1 MITNELKNQV
11 DKIWETFWTGGI
23 SNPLTVVEQFT
34 FLIFIKSLDPNVKDI
49 FTVEKQHLR
58 WENVSALAAEQMF
71 EIFQTEM
78 FPFIKTL
85 SCEQS
90 AFATLTYRDNRIVLL
105 AHKTLKSPSRVW
117 AYGSRVT
124 GEAHE
129 MSDLNV
135 G

>member
-1 MITNELKNQV
+1 
-11 DKIWETFWTGGI
+11 
-23 SNPLTVVEQFT
+23 
-34 FLIFIKSLDPNVKDI
+34 
-49 FTVEKQHLR
+49 
-58 WENVSALAAEQMF
+58 LAAEQMF